1 MYLSKKLN
9 KDDNCLFKKVL
20 FSNVLKNSFIFIY
33 YLLLDSVLKYS
44 MVWKNAYFVYAL
56 PPKNTTG
63 DSFFRVY
70 LSLVGED
77 DYGFMPPK
85 LALPKEVICILFLL
99 SIFLL
104 EL

>member
-9 KDDNCLFKKVL
+9 NDDNCLLKKVL

-63 DSFFRVY
+63 DSFFSVY

-77 DYGFMPPK
+77 DYGFTPRK
-85 LALPKEVICILFLL
+85 LSLLREIICFLVLL